1 MMINS
6 FVFDRFSIAQI
17 PFFVKDPQSA
27 VRNLL
32 QYGRRCAIM
41 LKNTKRGGYVRR
53 KPRSSG
59 CFPFS
64 GYRWIGE
71 GDVGEETGGS
81 FVNVR
86 DERYFICGNGF
97 RLRSNYRIYS
107 KSGRTDGSFDYPDG
121 GFCGW
126 GTVIP
131 VKLGSRTRLFWMTF
145 DRHNGSDYNWSYGN
159 LYCYE
164 AD

>member
-1 MMINS
+1 MRADMMINS

-71 GDVGEETGGS
+71 GDVGEET
-81 FVNVR
+81 
-86 DERYFICGNGF
+86 
-97 RLRSNYRIYS
+97 
-107 KSGRTDGSFDYPDG
+107 DGSFDYPDG